1 MGQPRKQRRP
11 GLSIAHR
18 PAYLLSGLLDCG
30 TCGGHYA
37 IVVSDR
43 YGCIGHHRS
52 RACSNCRMIRQK
64 EPEQRAL
71 EDIADRLV
79 STDKIEAAIAAYP
92 SHINQEN
99 LERRIRRKTR

>member
-1 MGQPRKQRRP
+1 
-11 GLSIAHR
+11 
-18 PAYLLSGLLDCG
+18 
-30 TCGGHYA
+30 
-37 IVVSDR
+37 
-43 YGCIGHHRS
+43 
-52 RACSNCRMIRQK
+52 MIRQK